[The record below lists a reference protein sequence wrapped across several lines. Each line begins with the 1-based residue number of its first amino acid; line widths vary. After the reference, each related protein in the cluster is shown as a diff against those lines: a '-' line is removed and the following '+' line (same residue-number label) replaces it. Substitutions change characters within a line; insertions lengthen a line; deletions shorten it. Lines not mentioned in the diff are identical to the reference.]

1 MRNFDEEFTQAR
13 KHSGMPMTTSMK
25 MKTKSKKKK
34 KQCPT
39 NGIK

>member
-34 KQCPT
+34 NQCPT